1 MCPTVQRSDGPGLYA
16 RQMLKYPDSVKS
28 YNAMVVASYCVA
40 VLDEKGVS
48 TLERVAF
55 DSFVETQSFA
65 GTKLRAGYF
74 VSVYPFS
81 RDSSDLKS

>member
-1 MCPTVQRSDGPGLYA
+1 MCPTVQRSDEQGLYA
-16 RQMLKYPDSVKS
+16 RQMLKYPDSVKP

-55 DSFVETQSFA
+55 DSFAETQAFA
-65 GTKLRAGYF
+65 GTKLQAGYC
-74 VSVYPFS
+74 VSVYPFI
-81 RDSSDLKS
+81 RVSSGVKS